1 MIDQI
6 NIHAAESSFGQN
18 EVDIILSI
26 FYQMRYRTI
35 DYESDN
41 YRFFYHKNQ
50 LIEPYIDCTQFK
62 TLFLF

>member
-35 DYESDN
+35 DYETDN
-41 YRFFYHKNQ
+41 YRFFLPQKSINRALHQ
-50 LIEPYIDCTQFK
+50 LYII
-62 TLFLF
+62 